1 MKFERHHEILKRL
14 SKFGSVKVSDLSNS
28 LNVTKET
35 IRSDLN
41 ELARLGYLTRCH
53 GGAFIVLD
61 SLDTIAKNE
70 IAYAL
75 ENYDTAQGIKKGH
88 STMKSQVCVIGSFN
102 VDIISYLP
110 RLPTIGESLLAS
122 NFIFSPGG
130 KGCNQALAA
139 SFADTDVYFITKVG
153 TDHFSDYAINFMNSS
168 KIYKSIIYQTK
179 ETQTGTA
186 TILVNEGT
194 GDNVIAIYPGAN
206 MTMSS
211 DEITIQK
218 EAIINSDVILLQL
231 ETNYTALQQ
240 AITLA
245 QKNSIPVIINPAP
258 YNDIV
263 NELIQD
269 VDYITPN
276 ETEAG
281 LLSGIDVHDLESA
294 KRAAEAIHNKG
305 VKTRLSRSVARAR
318 SHLMA
323 KIHSFASVSS
333 GR

>member
-1 MKFERHHEILKRL
+1 MLISSVICRGFPL
-14 SKFGSVKVSDLSNS
+14 S
-28 LNVTKET
+28 
-35 IRSDLN
+35 
-41 ELARLGYLTRCH
+41 
-53 GGAFIVLD
+53 
-61 SLDTIAKNE
+61 
-70 IAYAL
+70 
-75 ENYDTAQGIKKGH
+75 ENRFW
-88 STMKSQVCVIGSFN
+88 QVI
-102 VDIISYLP
+102 Y
-110 RLPTIGESLLAS
+110 
-122 NFIFSPGG
+122 IFTGV

-305 VKTRLSRSVARAR
+305 VKTRYHAR
-318 SHLMA
+318 SKGSLA
-323 KIHSFASVSS
+323 FDGKKFIHSPAFPAVVKNTAGAGDAFNGALASGLAKGKSLESALCYASAFASLAVETSNAS
-333 GR
+333 DMPEHESVIHRIQSIHYQQTIFTH

>member
-168 KIYKSIIYQTK
+168 KIYKS
-179 ETQTGTA
+179 
-186 TILVNEGT
+186 
-194 GDNVIAIYPGAN
+194 
-206 MTMSS
+206 
-211 DEITIQK
+211 
-218 EAIINSDVILLQL
+218 
-231 ETNYTALQQ
+231 
-240 AITLA
+240 
-245 QKNSIPVIINPAP
+245 
-258 YNDIV
+258 
-263 NELIQD
+263 
-269 VDYITPN
+269 
-276 ETEAG
+276 
-281 LLSGIDVHDLESA
+281 
-294 KRAAEAIHNKG
+294 
-305 VKTRLSRSVARAR
+305 
-318 SHLMA
+318 
-323 KIHSFASVSS
+323 
-333 GR
+333 